1 MDQAAY
7 LQGLLAEREGYVKR
21 GIPHRVAEVD
31 AEIKRVSGLSV
42 DDATAAAANPLP
54 AYDPKLDDYLAGLVI
69 ERDGYLRSNRADR
82 AAEVGKEI
90 ARVEAIIAGSGGA
103 ADALGAE
110 QVDLENLDRGE
121 LLAIAEDL
129 GIEVAPGTKTKTLVK
144 LILEA
149 QAAAEEQEQ
158 PNPDDDG
165 DADGIAG
172 GDIPA

>member
-21 GIPHRVAEVD
+21 GLPDRVAAVD
-31 AEIKRVSGLSV
+31 AEIERVSGLHV
-42 DDATAAAANPLP
+42 GDTAADGEPLP
-54 AYDPKLDDYLAGLVI
+54 AYDPKLDDYLAGLVA
-69 ERDGYLRSNRADR
+69 ERDGYLRAGRADR
-82 AAEVGKEI
+82 AADVAKEI
-90 ARVEAIIAGSGGA
+90 ARVEAIIAGSAGG
-103 ADALGAE
+103 ADALADE
-110 QVDLENLDRGE
+110 PVDLEKLDRAE
-121 LLAIAEDL
+121 VLAIAEDL
-129 GIEVAPGTKTKTLVK
+129 GIEIAPGTKTKTLVK

-172 GDIPA
+172 DTVAA